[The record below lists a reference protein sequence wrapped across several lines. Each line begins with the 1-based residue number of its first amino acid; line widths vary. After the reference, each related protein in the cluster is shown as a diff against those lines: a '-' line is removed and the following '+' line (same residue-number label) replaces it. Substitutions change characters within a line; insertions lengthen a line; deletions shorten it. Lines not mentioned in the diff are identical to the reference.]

1 MEKTEQNL
9 TTRINERRRIY
20 NVDIDKEEE
29 LAAIAEEH
37 PYIAENVLR
46 KWTEDFIDED
56 SGEVQSVECNEIVA
70 RKGDTADPNTL
81 SALKFH
87 IDTGDI
93 KEVVFS
99 NVRRGA
105 SFVLGKRVSPYLV
118 KVNGW
123 KTRLKVLVKAADIQM
138 AREIVE
144 DYIEQTREG
153 SFEFEM
159 VKEVD
164 RLVVIEDILPHE
176 SDGTDGEIA
185 RYYHRMELYINI
197 ANGDTPEAYRAAT
210 EKARNVESLPCYNF
224 LVKASDAE
232 AAQKTVANWIER
244 NLIEGRRKS
253 RLAGTVIKTASLY
266 GVDIVIPD
274 WFSEEYIEYHIAN
287 SYREGRYCDTAT
299 AFIESV
305 TWEEEQDEEREPTL
319 FDGTDTSD
327 DDDTD
332 NTDNSGEEPGSV
344 DE

>member
-46 KWTEDFIDED
+46 KWTEDFVDED
-56 SGEVQSVECNEIVA
+56 SGEVQSVERNEIVA
-70 RKGDTADPNTL
+70 RKGDVADPNML

-123 KTRLKVLVKAADIQM
+123 ETRLKILVKATDIQV

-164 RLVVIEDILPHE
+164 RLVVIEDVLPHE
-176 SDGTDGEIA
+176 SDGTEGEIA

-197 ANGDTPEAYRAAT
+197 ASGNTPEAYKAAV
-210 EKARNVESLPCYNF
+210 EKARNIESLPCYNF

-232 AAQKTVANWIER
+232 AAQKTVAGWIER
-244 NLIEGRRKS
+244 NLIGSGRKS

-266 GVDIVIPD
+266 TVDIVIPD
-274 WFSEEYIEYHIAN
+274 WFSREYIEYHIAN
-287 SYREGRYCDTAT
+287 SSREGRYRDTEM

-305 TWEEEQDEEREPTL
+305 TWEEEDEEKEGPTL
-319 FDGTDTSD
+319 FD
-327 DDDTD
+327 
-332 NTDNSGEEPGSV
+332 NTGEPEPEEEQSGDG